1 MYPQQPYGR
10 EGQPGYPPQGQQG
23 FAPQPGFAPPPSH
36 PQGYAPRPAYGN
48 PGYPQQQQGFSGQHG
63 GFVPSHPGQTID
75 VTYVCDENTARR
87 LTRGRALITW
97 RLPSKWGVLLAL
109 PAFLL
114 ARGTIATMSNGGDAN
129 IGEMLGA
136 FLVVLAFELVVVAL
150 ITGVQLA
157 RVNPA
162 FLAIAGPGQ
171 RMSARYTTDA
181 MELHQSSGQVTNRY
195 VDIKRVIVSGD
206 VVYLQPRGTSGFF
219 VPREIVP
226 AEALAR
232 LRAAR
237 R

>member
-10 EGQPGYPPQGQQG
+10 QGQPGYPPQGQQ
-23 FAPQPGFAPPPSH
+23 QGFAPPPSH
-36 PQGYAPRPAYGN
+36 PQGYAPQPAYGH

-63 GFVPSHPGQTID
+63 GFAQSRPDQPID

-97 RLPSKWGVLLAL
+97 RLPSKWGFLLAL

-114 ARGTIATMSNGGDAN
+114 VRGTIAMTSNGGDAK

-157 RVNPA
+157 RVDPA

-171 RMSARYTTDA
+171 RMSARYTADA

-195 VDIKRVIVSGD
+195 VDIKRVIVSGG
-206 VVYLQPRGTSGFF
+206 VVFLQPVGTRGFF

-226 AEALAR
+226 DEAVAR